1 MGVSWSA
8 RGGFLRVEGATMNLR
23 VTVTATID
31 PQTAAALAHEAKAR
45 GLRISPLVRDL
56 AAHVARTQPALP
68 APAGQKAVR
77 SGH

>member
-1 MGVSWSA
+1 
-8 RGGFLRVEGATMNLR
+8 MNLR

-45 GLRISPLVRDL
+45 GLRISPLVREVLD
-56 AAHVARTQPALP
+56 AHVARTQPALP